1 MKNGN
6 QKKFIP
12 IIILFV
18 FLNGLIFFF
27 RSLLE
32 ENGFNINFLL
42 ISNLIFFVLSLTG
55 FIIKGRA
62 IRSLNQQKFVR
73 GVYAS
78 VMIKMFIC
86 MIAVLI
92 YLVMN
97 KENINKPALFSSMV
111 IYIFYTI
118 IEVSGLMKAARK
130 NTNV

>member
-6 QKKFIP
+6 QKKFLP
-12 IIILFV
+12 TIILFV
-18 FLNGLIFFF
+18 FLNGMIFLL

-32 ENGFNINFLL
+32 DYGFNINFLL
-42 ISNLIFFVLSLTG
+42 ISNLLLFVLSLIG
-55 FIIKGRA
+55 FIIQSSA
-62 IRSLNQQKFVR
+62 IRSLNPQKFVR

-78 VMIKMFIC
+78 MMIKMFIC

-92 YLVMN
+92 YMVAN
-97 KENINKPALFSSMV
+97 QHNINKPALFLSMV

-130 NTNV
+130 NTNA